1 MTPTSGYK
9 SNRKLF
15 SDEQE
20 ILIAKYLI
28 TAGDLYCGLSPK
40 DARVLAY
47 QCAARFNVK
56 FLHQWSANS
65 IAGEDWLSGFIL
77 RNPVLSLRISKATSL
92 ARASSFNAKS

>member
-1 MTPTSGYK
+1 MAREVNASSGYK

-28 TAGDLYCGLSPK
+28 TAGGMYYGLSPK

-47 QCAARFNVK
+47 QCAYRFNVK

-65 IAGEDWLSGFIL
+65 VAGEDWLS
-77 RNPVLSLRISKATSL
+77 VLFCEIVTLFANTISHNLGQSHK
-92 ARASSFNAKS
+92 F